1 MEDLRLLVTQTRA
14 KLSRMVGVSAI
25 SLVTNDLTTN
35 KANCL
40 FSTHKKFPLRRLQC
54 GARMRNR
61 SLSWGSKNTLD
72 SQGSLSVA
80 QSHERVGNTL
90 PELALSFSR

>member
-1 MEDLRLLVTQTRA
+1 
-14 KLSRMVGVSAI
+14 MVGVSAI
-25 SLVTNDLTTN
+25 SLVTNDLTTD
-35 KANCL
+35 KQIVS
-40 FSTHKKFPLRRLQC
+40 FQQKKFPLRRLHC

-90 PELALSFSR
+90 PEIALSFSR

>member
-1 MEDLRLLVTQTRA
+1 
-14 KLSRMVGVSAI
+14 MVGVSAI
-25 SLVTNDLTTN
+25 SLVTNDLTTD
-35 KANCL
+35 KQIVS
-40 FSTHKKFPLRRLQC
+40 FQQTKKFPLRRLQC

-72 SQGSLSVA
+72 SQGALSVA